1 MIQKPGK
8 MEEIFLGGQVLT
20 GVRGGLDSQEG
31 FNEGREQDAQ
41 EHAGLGFSPFCYLY
55 FEKIQGQIQCE

>member
-1 MIQKPGK
+1 

-41 EHAGLGFSPFCYLY
+41 ECAWLGFFPFCYLY
-55 FEKIQGQIQCE
+55 FEKKRADTV

>member
-8 MEEIFLGGQVLT
+8 MEEIFLGGQVLM

-31 FNEGREQDAQ
+31 FGGGRGQDAQ
-41 EHAGLGFSPFCYLY
+41 ERAWLGFFPSCYLY